1 MSIGEPLWIR
11 QSDWMNDKMSPS
23 VVQQFLRRVSRRQ
36 MIVSLARQWRLFL
49 LIALGFYASALLA
62 SRLLG
67 LRSDWFTP
75 GTLAVFPAGALVLAW
90 IFYQRT
96 DVTNAARLVD
106 ARMGTHDL
114 FLTAL
119 LIEHSLGAYQ
129 DLVQKEAEQRAA
141 KIAPQKIVTYYWQ
154 RDTFRICVALAFII
168 LGIYILPRCDPFGL
182 GQSQRKLAEQRE
194 QVREIS
200 KATQA
205 RAALLE
211 QTRAG
216 EQADVVKQAI
226 ANLEKTF
233 QEAKPN
239 DKAGTL
245 TRLNEQ
251 QKILG
256 QLWKQTSEE
265 KLKNALNLPPPTQ
278 SFGLADPAK
287 AEQLRNDLQKGDV
300 SSANKELAELGQKA
314 QELAA
319 SKDPVE
325 REKLRQELMDRLQN
339 LKNTLD
345 QQVNSQALDADLQH
359 ALEQLAM
366 SNTPEM
372 SGESLK
378 GMSDSLKLTQEELD
392 QLANAMA
399 DMKNLEEALKA
410 LQLGKTLNN
419 LKPLDGKDFAGFGD
433 LEAYAS
439 FCEGQCKSLCAGM
452 GMGPGYGYGPR
463 PYGDES
469 SQTGFH
475 PEKSPSLLQPGR
487 MLMEWKTR
495 EVSEAGPAREE
506 YLQAVQDIRQQASEA
521 VVQEQIPP
529 GYQVAIKKY
538 FDTLHNDSSA
548 NAQP

>member
-1 MSIGEPLWIR
+1 MI
-11 QSDWMNDKMSPS
+11 DKMSPS

-49 LIALGFYASALLA
+49 LITLGFYAVALVA

-67 LRSDWFTP
+67 LLPSWFTP
-75 GTLAVFPAGALVLAW
+75 VTLAVFPAGALVLAW
-90 IFYQRT
+90 IFRRRT
-96 DVTNAARLVD
+96 DVTDAARSAD

-114 FLTAL
+114 FLTAS

-129 DLVQKEAEQRAA
+129 DLVLKEAEQRAA
-141 KIAPQKIVTYYWQ
+141 KMAPQKVVPYHWQ
-154 RDTFRICVALAFII
+154 RDTFRICTALAV
-168 LGIYILPRCDPFGL
+168 LALAAYCLPQFDPFHL
-182 GQSQRKLAEQRE
+182 HQRQRQLSEKRE

-200 KATQA
+200 KATDV

-211 QTRAG
+211 QKSAG
-216 EQADVVKQAI
+216 AQTEAVKQAI
-226 ANLEKTF
+226 ASLEKAF

-245 TRLNEQ
+245 SRLNDQ

-287 AEQLRNDLQKGDV
+287 AQQLQNDLQKGDV
-300 SSANKELAELGQKA
+300 SSANKELDELKQMA
-314 QELAA
+314 QELA
-319 SKDPVE
+319 KTQDPVE

-339 LKNTLD
+339 LKDTLD
-345 QQVNSQALDADLQH
+345 QQLNSQAVDTDLQR
-359 ALEQLAM
+359 ALEQLAL
-366 SNTPEM
+366 SNVPAL

-378 GMSDSLKLTQEELD
+378 GMADSLKLTQEELA
-392 QLANAMA
+392 QLAKAMA
-399 DMKNLEEALKA
+399 DMQNIEEALKA
-410 LQLGKTLNN
+410 LQLAKTLHN
-419 LKPLDGKDFAGFGD
+419 LKPLDGQDFIKLGD
-433 LEAYAS
+433 LAAYAA

-463 PYGDES
+463 PYGDDNAANGL
-469 SQTGFH
+469 Q

-495 EVSEAGPAREE
+495 EVSDAGPAREE
-506 YLQAVQDIRQQASEA
+506 YLRAVQDVRQQASEA

-529 GYQVAIKKY
+529 GYQAAIKQY
-538 FDTLHNDSSA
+538 FDTLPNDSSA

>member
-1 MSIGEPLWIR
+1 MSTGKTLWIG
-11 QSDWMNDKMSPS
+11 QSDWMIDKMSPS

-36 MIVSLARQWRLFL
+36 KIVSLARQWRFIL
-49 LIALGFYASALLA
+49 LVALGFYALALLA

-67 LRSDWFTP
+67 LLPAWFTP
-75 GTLAVFPAGALVLAW
+75 VTLAVLPAGALVLAW
-90 IFYQRT
+90 IFYHRPNVS
-96 DVTNAARLVD
+96 DAARLAD
-106 ARMGTHDL
+106 AQMETHDL
-114 FLTAL
+114 FLTAS

-129 DLVQKEAEQRAA
+129 ALVLREAEQQAA
-141 KIAPQKIVTYYWQ
+141 QIAPPKVVPFHWQ
-154 RDTFRICVALAFII
+154 RDTFRICAALAV
-168 LGIYILPRCDPFGL
+168 LGLAAYCLPQFDPFHL
-182 GQSQRKLAEQRE
+182 HQRQRELSEKRE

-200 KATQA
+200 KATEV

-211 QTRAG
+211 QKRAG
-216 EQADVVKQAI
+216 EQADLVKQAV

-233 QEAKPN
+233 QEVKPN

-245 TRLNEQ
+245 ARLNEQ

-287 AEQLRNDLQKGDV
+287 AASLRNDLQKGDV
-300 SSANKELAELGQKA
+300 SSANKELDDLKQMA
-314 QELAA
+314 QELA
-319 SKDPVE
+319 KTQDPVE

-339 LKNTLD
+339 LKDTLD
-345 QQVNSQALDADLQH
+345 QQLNSQAVDTDLQR
-359 ALEQLAM
+359 ALEQLAL
-366 SNTPEM
+366 SNVPEL

-378 GMSDSLKLTQEELD
+378 GMSDSLKLTQEELQ

-399 DMKNLEEALKA
+399 DLKNLEEALKA
-410 LQLGKTLNN
+410 LQLAKMLHN
-419 LKPLDGKDFAGFGD
+419 LKPLDGQDFAKLGD
-433 LEAYAS
+433 LAAYAAY
-439 FCEGQCKSLCAGM
+439 CEKQYQSQYAGM
-452 GMGPGYGYGPR
+452 GMGSGYGYGPR
-463 PYGDES
+463 PYGDEN
-469 SQTGFH
+469 SQTDFQ

-495 EVSEAGPAREE
+495 EVSDAGPAREE
-506 YLQAVQDIRQQASEA
+506 YLRAVQDVRQQASEA

-529 GYQVAIKKY
+529 GYQAAIKKY
-538 FDTLHNDSSA
+538 FDTLPNDAYA

>member
-1 MSIGEPLWIR
+1 MSEPLWIG
-11 QSDWMNDKMSPS
+11 QSDWMIDKMSPS

-49 LIALGFYASALLA
+49 LIALGFYAVALVA

-67 LRSDWFTP
+67 LLPSWFTP
-75 GTLAVFPAGALVLAW
+75 VTLAVFPAGALVLAW
-90 IFYQRT
+90 IFRRRT
-96 DVTNAARLVD
+96 DVTDAARSAD

-114 FLTAL
+114 FLTAS

-129 DLVQKEAEQRAA
+129 DLVLKEAEQRAA
-141 KIAPQKIVTYYWQ
+141 KMAPQKVVPYHWQ
-154 RDTFRICVALAFII
+154 RDTFRICTALAV
-168 LGIYILPRCDPFGL
+168 LALAAYCLPQFDPFHL
-182 GQSQRKLAEQRE
+182 HQRQRQLSEKRE

-200 KATQA
+200 KATDV

-211 QTRAG
+211 QKSAG
-216 EQADVVKQAI
+216 AQTEAVKQAI
-226 ANLEKTF
+226 ASLEKAF

-245 TRLNEQ
+245 SRLNDQ

-287 AEQLRNDLQKGDV
+287 AQQLQNDLQKGDV
-300 SSANKELAELGQKA
+300 SSANKELDELKQMA
-314 QELAA
+314 QELA
-319 SKDPVE
+319 KTQDPVE

-339 LKNTLD
+339 LKDTLD
-345 QQVNSQALDADLQH
+345 QQLNSQAVYTDLQR
-359 ALEQLAM
+359 ALEQLAL
-366 SNTPEM
+366 SNVPAL

-378 GMSDSLKLTQEELD
+378 GMADSLKLTQEELA
-392 QLANAMA
+392 QLAKAMA
-399 DMKNLEEALKA
+399 DMQNIEEALKA
-410 LQLGKTLNN
+410 LQLAKTLHN
-419 LKPLDGKDFAGFGD
+419 LKPLDGQDFIKLGD
-433 LEAYAS
+433 LAAYAA

-463 PYGDES
+463 PYGDDNAANGL
-469 SQTGFH
+469 Q

-495 EVSEAGPAREE
+495 EVSDAGPAREE
-506 YLQAVQDIRQQASEA
+506 YLRAVQDVRQQASEA

-529 GYQVAIKKY
+529 GYQAAIKQY
-538 FDTLHNDSSA
+538 FDTLPNDSSA

>member
-1 MSIGEPLWIR
+1 MDWIVR
-11 QSDWMNDKMSPS
+11 VENDTMSPS
-23 VVQQFLRRVSRRQ
+23 VVQNFLRRVSRRQ
-36 MIVSLARQWRLFL
+36 KIVSLARQWRFFL
-49 LIALGFYASALLA
+49 LIALGFYALALLA

-67 LRSDWFTP
+67 LLPAWFTP
-75 GTLAVFPAGALVLAW
+75 VTLAVFPAGALVLAW
-90 IFYQRT
+90 LFYQRT
-96 DVTNAARLVD
+96 DVTDAARSMD

-114 FLTAL
+114 FLTAS

-129 DLVQKEAEQRAA
+129 DLVMQEAEQRAA
-141 KIAPQKIVTYYWQ
+141 KMAPQKVVPYDWQ
-154 RDTFRICVALAFII
+154 RGTFRICAVLAVLALAA
-168 LGIYILPRCDPFGL
+168 YCLPQFDPFHL
-182 GQSQRKLAEQRE
+182 HQRQQQLSAKRE

-200 KATQA
+200 KATEV
-205 RAALLE
+205 RAALLD
-211 QTRAG
+211 QKRAG
-216 EQADVVKQAI
+216 EQTDAVKQAI
-226 ANLEKTF
+226 ANLEKAF

-245 TRLNEQ
+245 ARLNEQ
-251 QKILG
+251 QKALG

-287 AEQLRNDLQKGDV
+287 ARQMQSDLQKGDV
-300 SSANKELAELGQKA
+300 SSANKELDELKQKA
-314 QELAA
+314 EELA
-319 SKDPVE
+319 KTQDPVE

-339 LKNTLD
+339 LKDTLD
-345 QQVNSQALDADLQH
+345 QQLNSQALDTDLQR
-359 ALEQLAM
+359 ALEQLAL
-366 SNTPEM
+366 SNVPEL

-378 GMSDSLKLTQEELD
+378 GMSDSLKLTQEELA
-392 QLANAMA
+392 QLAKAMA
-399 DMKNLEEALKA
+399 DMKNIEEALKA
-410 LQLGKTLNN
+410 LQLAKTLHN
-419 LKPLDGKDFAGFGD
+419 LKPLDGQDFVGLGD
-433 LEAYAS
+433 LAAYAS

-463 PYGDES
+463 PYGDDNAAS
-469 SQTGFH
+469 GFQ

-495 EVSEAGPAREE
+495 EVSDTGPAREE
-506 YLQAVQDIRQQASEA
+506 YLRAVQDVRQQASEA

-529 GYQVAIKKY
+529 GYQAAIKKY